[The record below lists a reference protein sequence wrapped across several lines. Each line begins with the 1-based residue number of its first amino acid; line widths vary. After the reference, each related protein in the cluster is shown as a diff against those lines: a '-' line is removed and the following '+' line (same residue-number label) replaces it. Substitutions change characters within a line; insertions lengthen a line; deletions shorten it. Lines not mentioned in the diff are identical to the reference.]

1 MLSLLPTVNIDY
13 LSNKNT
19 LADTPKP
26 RVLFYRTYFFKKS
39 ETFIYH
45 QVKNPYIH
53 PFLLADRFLRSTE
66 MPIDTFVKFKS
77 SSLIAYWLTK
87 WFGKQLHYSERSIA
101 KIKRLLQGQ
110 SFDLIHAQFG
120 DNGLRILPLARQLN
134 LPMVVTFHGF
144 DASRKLAN
152 RIYYEGLKEL
162 FDYASA
168 IIVVNTGMADVLP
181 LNEANRRKVRWVPC
195 GVDPEQFVFDQSVQT
210 KSFNILHVGRL
221 IEKKGVP
228 DLIRAFAMATKE
240 VDKMTLHIVGTG
252 KEAGEC
258 RALAKEYHLES
269 KIIFHGWKSPK
280 EVKELM
286 QQCEVFVLNSRVASN
301 GETEGLPVGLLE
313 AMAMS
318 RAVISTRHAGIPL
331 AVENEVSGILVDE
344 RDTHS
349 LSRQMLR
356 LYHDKKLR
364 LDLGIAA
371 RAKVENQF
379 SMKRIHE
386 NLRDIYAEI
395 AKK

>member
-1 MLSLLPTVNIDY
+1 MT
-13 LSNKNT
+13 
-19 LADTPKP
+19 DTKP

-39 ETFIYH
+39 ETFIYR
-45 QVKNPYIH
+45 QAINPYIH
-53 PFLLADRFLRSTE
+53 PFLLADRFIQSAE
-66 MPIDTFVKFKS
+66 MPTDTFIKFKFIRP
-77 SSLIAYWLTK
+77 LTYWLFTK
-87 WFGKQLHYSERSIA
+87 WFGKQSHYGDKSIA
-101 KIKRLLQGQ
+101 KMKRLLKGE
-110 SFDLIHAQFG
+110 SFDLLHAQFG
-120 DNGLRILPLARQLN
+120 DNGVRILPLAKQLN
-134 LPMVVTFHGF
+134 LPMVVSFHGF

-152 RIYYEGLKEL
+152 RSYREGLKEV

-168 IIVVNTGMADVLP
+168 IIVCNTGMADVLP
-181 LNEANRRKVRWVPC
+181 LSEAQRKKVRWVPY
-195 GVDPEQFVFDQSVQT
+195 GIDIEQFTLDTSVTQAG
-210 KSFNILHVGRL
+210 SFNILHVGRL

-240 VDKMTLHIVGTG
+240 IDHMKLHVVGTG
-252 KEAGEC
+252 KEEGEC
-258 RALAKEYHLES
+258 RALAKEYDLES

-344 RDTHS
+344 RDTDS
-349 LSRQMLR
+349 LSEQLLR
-356 LYHDKKLR
+356 LYHNKELC
-364 LDLGIAA
+364 LALGKAA

-379 SMKRIHE
+379 TMKRMHE

-395 AKK
+395 VNK